1 MRRWVWIAGVVI
13 ASAALVAG
21 LLGGGALVADRE
33 PPDDVARA
41 VRGWQVPTAS
51 APVPDASAVPS
62 AERPTDA
69 ARTAPDPTARAEP
82 PAQATVRDVTPP
94 SVTPPPAVSGP
105 LTRVEPPRPPTP
117 PPEPWGPVVFYRPW
131 VAPDLALSVRP
142 PGPNAAAVK
151 PVEIRL
157 EGIVALNEDAV
168 CKDALGDEGPCR
180 TVAAAALRALIGA
193 KGIECLSP
201 RKAIPARLTTTCRL
215 GSRDLSAWLI
225 ERGYAQGRPPSAAP

>member
-1 MRRWVWIAGVVI
+1 MRRWVWTAGVVI

-33 PPDDVARA
+33 PPDDIARA
-41 VRGWQVPTAS
+41 VRGWQVPSAS
-51 APVPDASAVPS
+51 VPAAPVAPI
-62 AERPTDA
+62 DA
-69 ARTAPDPTARAEP
+69 ALAAPDLTARAQP
-82 PAQATVRDVTPP
+82 SAPASVRDVTPP

-131 VAPDLALSVRP
+131 VAPDLVLTVRP
-142 PGPNAAAVK
+142 PGPNAAAMK

-157 EGIVALNEDAV
+157 SGIVALSEDEV

-201 RKAIPARLTTTCRL
+201 RKAIPPRLTTTCRL
-215 GSRDLSAWLI
+215 GARDLGAWLI
-225 ERGYAQGRPPSAAP
+225 ERGYAQASPPSAAP